1 VGILFQ
7 SARFS
12 LGSARDFFVLGSFLS
27 LDAPVFFLTVIWSLA
42 ASPLVLYLLDFFS
55 LSLFQF
61 GLFFQVAGVLS
72 VAALLID
79 FPVSGLISDVNS
91 PCFSFLTHRL
101 SPS

>member
-1 VGILFQ
+1 LFQ

-55 LSLFQF
+55 LSLFRF
-61 GLFFQVAGVLS
+61 GLFFRVAGVLS

-91 PCFSFLTHRL
+91 PCFMFLTHRS